1 MKSSFCLRI
10 ASAAFACLLFFPLF
24 LLAQENSGTI
34 TGLVSDPSGSPV
46 PNAQVTITAAQTGTK
61 HDSVSNSAG
70 QYTVP
75 FLQPDNYDIDVQA
88 PGFKHFVRKA
98 VHVGAGDHAVIDIP
112 LEIGKAVETV
122 SVTAEAPIIN
132 SENATVGQAITEKE
146 VEDLP
151 LNGRT
156 PLTLASLSIGVVN
169 TSQPGLVHPFDL
181 GGAAAFS
188 IGGSASQTNEILVD
202 GSPDA
207 TWDGRLA
214 YSPPADAVQEVRVKA
229 FDNDASFGHTGGGT
243 INQVLRT
250 GTNGLHGSLYEFN
263 QPNTL
268 VANPWFNNA
277 KNQPA
282 PVLHYNQYGLTVGG
296 PILIPKVYDGRNK
309 LFWFFA
315 WEGLKDS
322 QPNPTTV
329 TVPTLAE
336 RNGDFS
342 AVGTLY
348 NPYSATMS
356 GSTITRKPIPGN
368 NLNNVPGGMN
378 PIAVALLKYY
388 PLPNTPA
395 QGANGTLNY
404 FSSAPTVDN
413 YGNELGRLDYNMSD
427 RNRISFDMRSTDYT
441 QVKNDYF
448 GNNTTSSK
456 LTRNNTGATLDDV
469 FTINPSN
476 ILDVRLNFTRMDE
489 RHPSPTAGFDPTT
502 LGLPGYLKTYS
513 ENLQFPVFSLTNY
526 QNLGSNG
533 ANVLPSQSLQLFP
546 TWVAIKGNHS
556 LKFGTD
562 VRQYNLNA
570 TLFGN
575 TTGNFTFGNAWVR
588 QASNSSS
595 TVAVGQDLASFLLG
609 LPTAGTYDVPASS
622 AWSEHY
628 FAFFVQDDWRVK
640 SNLTINLGLRFDH
653 DGPYVERYGRTVNGF
668 DPTAASPIAAAAQA
682 AYAKS
687 PIPQLPASA
696 FNVNGGL
703 TFPNPSNG
711 AVYQST
717 SHLFSPRIGAAW
729 TPGILG
735 GKTVL
740 SAGFGIFEQ
749 PLTIAQLA
757 TTDKY
762 STNPILNQEGFS
774 QTTQM
779 VTTTNSN
786 LTPAATL
793 SDPFPGG
800 SIQQP
805 IGSALG
811 LSTFLGQTISFIAP
825 QEKNPYAVRWNFGIQ
840 HQLGTNTLL
849 EVVYMGN
856 HGVHLPVAYTQ
867 LNGIPMQYLS
877 TLPVRDTALINTL
890 TATVNNP
897 FFGLPNTAASTSKTT
912 TVAQLLSTYPQFPA
926 GVTSGGTGVIENNL
940 DIGSSYYESLNARIQ
955 RRFSNGLTL
964 VGNYSLSKLIE
975 EDSWLNFPDTH
986 LEKRISPFDHP
997 NRFVL
1002 AITYDLP
1009 IGRGRMFNIN
1019 SRLLDAFIGGWNV
1032 NSVYTYQTGQ
1042 PLLWTAG
1049 STTSPGDYVYNGQPL
1064 NLNNRQVNGPAFNLA
1079 AFDTASADQ
1088 FQYHYRTFSTTFPNL
1103 RQDATN
1109 QWDVSVLKNFLV
1121 TEKAYFQLRGEA
1133 YNVVNHPVFGA
1144 AGQTSA
1150 QGPVVAATNSSFGLI
1165 TYQDNRSRSLQ
1176 LGARFVF

>member
-1 MKSSFCLRI
+1 MKSSILAVTTAVC
-10 ASAAFACLLFFPLF
+10 ALLFFVPLDMA
-24 LLAQENSGTI
+24 AQENSGTI
-34 TGLVSDPSGSPV
+34 TGLISDPTNAPV
-46 PNAQVTITAAQTGTK
+46 PNAQVTITGEQTGAK
-61 HDSVSNSAG
+61 HESATNLAG

-75 FLQPDNYDIDVQA
+75 FLEPGNYDIDVQA
-88 PGFKHFVRKA
+88 QGFKHLVRKG
-98 VHVGAGDHAVIDIP
+98 VHVGAGDHAVIDVP
-112 LEIGKAVETV
+112 LEVGNAVETV
-122 SVTAEAPIIN
+122 SVTAEVPIVN
-132 SENATVGQAITEKE
+132 SENATVGQAISEKE

-188 IGGSASQTNEILVD
+188 IGGSASQTNEILLD

-250 GTNGLHGSLYEFN
+250 GTNELHGSLYEFN
-263 QPNTL
+263 QPNTTI
-268 VANPWFNNA
+268 ANPWFNNRSGI
-277 KNQPA
+277 PG

-296 PILIPKVYDGRNK
+296 PMVVPKVYNGRNK

-315 WEGLKDS
+315 WEALKDS
-322 QPNPTTV
+322 QPNSTLL
-329 TVPTLAE
+329 TVPTAAE

-342 AVGTLY
+342 GLSTLY
-348 NPYSATMS
+348 NPYSATQS
-356 GSTITRKPIPGN
+356 GSVISRKPIPGN

-378 PIAVALLKYY
+378 PVALALLKYY
-388 PLPNTPA
+388 PLPNITAEGPN
-395 QGANGTLNY
+395 QTQNY
-404 FSSAPTVDN
+404 FSNAPTTDDYSN
-413 YGNELGRLDYNMSD
+413 YLGRLDYDMSE
-427 RNRISFDMRSTDYT
+427 RNRISFDVRTTDYS

-448 GNNTTSSK
+448 GNQLTASN
-456 LTRNNTGATLDDV
+456 LTRDNTGATLEDV
-469 FTINPSN
+469 FTLNPTN
-476 ILDVRLNFTRMDE
+476 VLDVRLNFTRMDE
-489 RHPSPTAGFDPTT
+489 RHPAPTAGFNPTS
-502 LGLPGYLKTYS
+502 LGMPSYLASNSVY
-513 ENLQFPVFSLTNY
+513 LQFPIFSLTNY
-526 QNLGSNG
+526 QTLGTSG
-533 ANVLPSQSLQLFP
+533 ASVLPSQSLQLYP
-546 TWVAIKGNHS
+546 QWVSVHGSHT
-556 LKFGTD
+556 LKLGTD
-562 VRQYNLNA
+562 LRQYNLNA
-570 TLFGN
+570 TLYGN
-575 TTGNFTFGNAWVR
+575 PTGTFSFGNAWVR
-588 QASNSSS
+588 PASNSSS

-609 LPTAGTYDVPASS
+609 LPTAGSFDLPASS
-622 AWSEHY
+622 AWYEHY
-628 FAFFVQDDWRVK
+628 YAFFVQDDWRVK
-640 SNLTINLGLRFDH
+640 SNLTINLGVRFDH
-653 DGPYVERYGRTVNGF
+653 DSPYYEKYGRTVNGF
-668 DPTAASPIAAAAQA
+668 DPTVVSPIAATAQA

-687 PIPQLPASA
+687 PIPQLPLTA

-703 TFPNPSNG
+703 TFPSSHDG

-717 SHLFSPRIGAAW
+717 SHLFSPRVGLAW
-729 TPGILG
+729 SPSALG

-740 SAGFGIFEQ
+740 TAGFGMFVQ

-757 TTDKY
+757 TTGKY

-779 VTTTNSN
+779 VTTTNNN
-786 LTPAATL
+786 LTPATTL

-800 SIQQP
+800 AIQQP
-805 IGSALG
+805 AGSSLG
-811 LSTFLGQTISFIAP
+811 PATFLGQTVSFIAP

-867 LNGIPMQYLS
+867 LNGIPFQYLS
-877 TLPVRDTALINTL
+877 YSPIRDQPVINTL

-912 TVAQLLSTYPQFPA
+912 SVAQLLSTYPQFPD
-926 GVTSGGTGVIENNL
+926 GVSSGGTGVIENNL
-940 DIGSSYYESLNARIQ
+940 DIGSSYYQSLNARIQ
-955 RRFSNGLTL
+955 RRFSGGLTL
-964 VGNYSLSKLIE
+964 VGNYAFSRLIE

-1002 AITYDLP
+1002 ALSYDLP
-1009 IGRGRMFNIN
+1009 IGKGRTLNIQ
-1019 SRLLDAFIGGWNV
+1019 SRWLDALVGGWNL

-1049 STTSPGDYVYNGQPL
+1049 STTAPGDYVYNGQPL
-1064 NLNNRQVNGPAFNLA
+1064 NLNNRQVNGPAFNLG
-1079 AFDTASADQ
+1079 AFDIASADQ

-1109 QWDVSVLKNFLV
+1109 QWDVSVLKNFLI
-1121 TEKAYFQLRGEA
+1121 TEKVFFQLRGEA

-1144 AGQTSA
+1144 PGQTSA
-1150 QGPVVAATNSSFGLI
+1150 QGPVVAATNASFGYI
-1165 TYQDNRSRSLQ
+1165 TFQDNRSRSLQ
-1176 LGARFVF
+1176 IGARFVF